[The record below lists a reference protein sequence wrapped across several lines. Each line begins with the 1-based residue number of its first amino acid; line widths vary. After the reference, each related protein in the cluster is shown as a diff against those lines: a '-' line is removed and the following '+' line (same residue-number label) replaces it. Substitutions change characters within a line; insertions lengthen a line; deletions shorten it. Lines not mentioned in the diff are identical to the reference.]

1 MGIFSGGEKYS
12 KEIIDEAI
20 KTAKKADAP
29 FELGPHDFSSRENFE
44 IGLQEHDAFIAD
56 AKERVDKLFNAG
68 RKEAVGTNEEYNK
81 RVEKFMKEVED
92 FSSFAVNKLGMKRG
106 QAREAFKEIVD
117 SVLED
122 TINDVKFE
130 NTESVSPEELEYQER
145 IKQPYNSKTFLKN
158 HPEYL

>member
-1 MGIFSGGEKYS
+1 MVVEKYY
-12 KEIIDEAI
+12 KESLDRAIETVKKYDE
-20 KTAKKADAP
+20 P
-29 FELGPHDFSSRENFE
+29 FKETPENYSSREGFE
-44 IGLQEHDAFIAD
+44 GGLAGHYNFIAK
-56 AKERVDKLFNAG
+56 AKERVEKLFNTG

-81 RVEKFMKEVED
+81 RIEKFMKEVED

-130 NTESVSPEELEYQER
+130 NTESISPEELEYQER
-145 IKQPYNSKTFLKN
+145 IKQPYNPKTFLKN
-158 HPEYL
+158 HPEYQ